1 MLKSK
6 WLLYA
11 LVVLLGT
18 SCIPRKKLIYLQDKG
33 SSVQLDD
40 DGYVKISRSLYKLQ
54 QGDMLMITIKSL
66 DEEANKLFKDADFGG
81 MMQGGGI
88 GAAGA
93 QGGGDFIFFLMGQT
107 IDSDGNIKIPVLG
120 SLHIEGL
127 TEEEVQRLI
136 DQRLTLYFKEST
148 VFSRVRQAGIRFSI
162 VGEVNR
168 PGRHVIMAP
177 YVNIIEALAYAG
189 DIGFVGDRRNVQIVR
204 LYPEGYK
211 VFEVDLTDQVV
222 INDPLFFIQ
231 PNDIIQVRP
240 LRQKTFGVGTTGFQT
255 VSGTVGLLA
264 STLTLILLLTR

>member
-6 WLLYA
+6 PLLFA
-11 LVVLLGT
+11 ILIMMGT
-18 SCIPRKKLIYLQDKG
+18 SCIPRKRLIYLQDKG
-33 SSVQLDD
+33 TELELSE
-40 DGYVKISRSLYKLQ
+40 DGHMKIARSLYKLQ

-66 DEEANKLFKDADFGG
+66 DEDANKLFRDADFGG
-81 MMQGGGI
+81 MMQGGGF
-88 GAAGA
+88 GGMPL
-93 QGGGDFIFFLMGQT
+93 GGGDFIFFLMGQT
-107 IDSDGNIKIPVLG
+107 IDSEGKIKIPVLG
-120 SLHIEGL
+120 DLKIEGL
-127 TEEEVQRLI
+127 TEEEVQKLI
-136 DQRLTLYFKEST
+136 DQRLALYFKEST

-168 PGRHVIMAP
+168 PGRHVIMSP

-189 DIGFVGDRRNVQIVR
+189 DIGFVGDRRQVQIVR

-211 VFEVDLTDQVV
+211 VFEVDLTDQAI

-255 VSGTVGLLA
+255 ISGTVGVLT
-264 STLTLILLLTR
+264 STLTLIFLLTR

>member
-1 MLKSK
+1 MFKSK

-18 SCIPRKKLIYLQDKG
+18 SCIPRKRLIYLQEKG
-33 SSVQLDD
+33 SDIQLDD
-40 DGYVKISRSLYKLQ
+40 DGNIKISRSLYKLQ
-54 QGDMLMITIKSL
+54 QGDMLMISIKSL
-66 DEEANKLFKDADFGG
+66 DEEANKLFQDSDFGG
-81 MMQGGGI
+81 MQRGGG
-88 GAAGA
+88 GGMA
-93 QGGGDFIFFLMGQT
+93 GGGDFIFFLMGQT

-211 VFEVDLTDQVV
+211 VFEVDLTDQAV

-255 VSGTVGLLA
+255 ISGTVGLLA